1 MGVRTLHTHTV
12 MRIGLPGSILGLVL
26 SIAGGCARSSEQMA
40 REKALEL
47 ERQFWLASRARTDSR
62 VQQYER
68 CAAVAEAWLVAGDLE
83 KHKEWKEM
91 SRDYA
96 DAVARQREMQ
106 RMFNEVRD
114 RLERNRGR

>member
-1 MGVRTLHTHTV
+1 MQAQVLRRMGCLCLVFGV
-12 MRIGLPGSILGLVL
+12 VL
-26 SIAGGCARSSEQMA
+26 SLAVGCGRSPEQAARDS
-40 REKALEL
+40 ALEL
-47 ERQFWLASRARTDSR
+47 ERQFWLASRAKTDSR

-96 DAVARQREMQ
+96 DAVARQREIK
-106 RMFNEVRD
+106 RMSDEVSE
-114 RLERNRGR
+114 RLRGIRGR